1 MMAANTHKKKSEKTR
16 IQAKNITREKKQGKK
31 KEGLIEAIGYKIY
44 KLTGI

>member
-16 IQAKNITREKKQGKK
+16 IQAKNITREKQEKK